1 MLMQLLYEQAEA
13 RPDHEAVV
21 HRGERVS
28 YADLVNQIERLA
40 QGLAEQGI
48 GPGDAVAL
56 VLRDDPWFV
65 TSFHAVTA
73 LGAVVVPVNPAFKQ
87 KELEFSFRNCDVRG
101 VIADE
106 RSAGV
111 CERIVAGFDHPVS
124 VITTSAAHGQALTV
138 DALIERSSAERL
150 PARAADETFIY
161 QFSSGSTGRPK
172 RVPRTHGQCAAEA
185 GLYASLGL
193 TAEDRI
199 FSAIPLFHTYGMGAC
214 LFAGAA
220 TGATVVIQEEPNP
233 FLLKR
238 QRALELLEQE
248 RATVFPGVPFN
259 FRLLAEAPA
268 KADLSSL
275 RLCFSAGTALPRAS
289 FEAFGEK
296 FGVLVRQLYG
306 TTETGMIAA
315 NMDADPVS
323 TFESVGAP
331 VGDVVVEIV
340 DDEGDPVP
348 SGEVGEVVVAS
359 PAATAGYSDVEE
371 EVNRL
376 AFRDGRFFTGDL
388 GRLDDEGRLYLA
400 GRKKLLIEVGGYKV
414 DPIEVQDVV
423 AAHPKVGETVVLG
436 VPGKVEGEEVVKAVV
451 VPSEDCD
458 DRELVA
464 FCQERLANYKV
475 PRIVEFRE
483 EIPKS
488 PLGKVLRKYLV

>member
-1 MLMQLLYEQAEA
+1 MPMELLYAQAEA
-13 RPDHEAVV
+13 RPDHEAIV

-28 YADLVNQIERLA
+28 YAELVDQIERLA
-40 QGLAEQGI
+40 RGLADQGI
-48 GPGDAVAL
+48 GAGDAVAL

-65 TSFHAVTA
+65 ASFYAVTA
-73 LGAVVVPVNPAFKQ
+73 LGAIVVPVNPGFKQ
-87 KELEFSFRNCDVRG
+87 AELEFGFRNCDVRC

-111 CERIVAGFDHPVS
+111 CERIAAGMDGPVQVVS
-124 VITTSAAHGQALTV
+124 TSAAHGQALTI
-138 DALIERSSAERL
+138 DALIERSAGERL

-185 GLYASLGL
+185 QLYASLGL
-193 TAEDRI
+193 TADDRI
-199 FSAIPLFHTYGMGAC
+199 FGAIPLFHTYGMGAC
-214 LFAGAA
+214 LFAAAA
-220 TGATVVIQEEPNP
+220 TGATLVILEDPNP
-233 FLLKR
+233 FLLQR

-268 KADLSSL
+268 DADLSSL
-275 RLCFSAGTALPRAS
+275 RLCFSAGTALPRSA

-306 TTETGMIAA
+306 TTETGIIAA
-315 NMDADPVS
+315 NMDGDPVG
-323 TFESVGAP
+323 TFDSVGAP
-331 VGDVVVEIV
+331 TGDVEVAIV
-340 DDEGDPVP
+340 DGDGAPLP
-348 SGEVGEVVVAS
+348 TGEVGEVVVAS
-359 PAATAGYSDVEE
+359 PAMTSGYSGLD
-371 EVNRL
+371 EVNRV

-388 GRLDDEGRLYLA
+388 GRLDDGGRLQLQ

-414 DPIEVQDVV
+414 DPIEVEDVV
-423 AAHPKVGETVVLG
+423 AAHPKVGEVVVLG
-436 VPGKVEGEEVVKAVV
+436 VPGKAAGEEVVKAVV
-451 VPSEDCD
+451 VPSDDCD
-458 DRELVA
+458 DRELVQ

-488 PLGKVLRKYLV
+488 PLGKVLRKYMV

>member
-1 MLMQLLYEQAEA
+1 MELLYAQAET
-13 RPDHEAVV
+13 RPDHTAVV
-21 HRGERVS
+21 YAGERVS
-28 YADLVNQIERLA
+28 FADLVEQIERLA
-40 QGLAEQGI
+40 QGLAEQGV

-65 TSFHAVTA
+65 TAFHAVTA
-73 LGAVVVPVNPAFKQ
+73 LGAIVVPVNPAFKQ
-87 KELEFSFRNCDVRG
+87 KELEFSFRNTSVRG

-111 CERIVAGFDHPVS
+111 CERIVAGFDSPVE

-138 DALIERSSAERL
+138 DALIERSSRERL
-150 PARAADETFIY
+150 PARGADEVFIY

-193 TAEDRI
+193 TADDTI

-214 LFAGAA
+214 LFASAA
-220 TGATVVIQEEPNP
+220 TGATVAILEEPNP

-248 RATVFPGVPFN
+248 QATVLPGVPFN

-275 RLCFSAGTALPRAS
+275 RLCFSAGTALPRPS

-306 TTETGMIAA
+306 STETGMITA
-315 NMDADPVS
+315 NLDDDPVS

-331 VGDVVVEIV
+331 VGDVRVEIV
-340 DDEGDPVP
+340 DDDGAPLPV
-348 SGEVGEVVVAS
+348 GELGEVVVAS
-359 PAATAGYSDVEE
+359 PAMTDGYSDME

-376 AFRDGRFFTGDL
+376 AFRDSRFFTGDL
-388 GRLDDEGRLYLA
+388 GSLDDQGRLWLK

-423 AAHPKVGETVVLG
+423 AAHPKVEETVVVG
-436 VPGKVEGEEVVKAVV
+436 VPGKGPGEELVKAVV
-451 VPSEDCD
+451 VPSEDCED
-458 DRELVA
+458 KELIV

-475 PRIVEFRE
+475 PRIVEFRD

>member
-1 MLMQLLYEQAEA
+1 MLMQQLYAQAEA
-13 RPDHEAVV
+13 RPSHTAVV

-28 YADLVNQIERLA
+28 YADLVDQIERLA

-48 GPGDAVAL
+48 GAGDAVAL
-56 VLRDDPWFV
+56 ILRDDPWLV
-65 TSFHAVTA
+65 TSFHAVAA

-87 KELEFSFRNCDVRG
+87 KELEFSFRNCDIRG

-106 RSAGV
+106 RSAGI
-111 CERIVAGFDHPVS
+111 CERIASGFDHPVE

-138 DALIERSSAERL
+138 DALIERSSPQRL
-150 PARAADETFIY
+150 AARGADETFLY

-185 GLYASLGL
+185 QLYASLGI

-214 LFAGAA
+214 LFAPAA

-238 QRALELLEQE
+238 QRALELIEQE
-248 RATVFPGVPFN
+248 RATIFPGVPFN

-268 KADLSSL
+268 EADLSSL
-275 RLCFSAGTALPRAS
+275 RLCFSAGTALPRPA

-296 FGVLVRQLYG
+296 YGVLVRQLYG

-315 NMDADPVS
+315 NMDPDPVA
-323 TFESVGAP
+323 TFDSVGAP
-331 VGDVVVEIV
+331 VGDVRVEIV
-340 DDEGDPVP
+340 DDEGSPVP
-348 SGEVGEVVVAS
+348 AGEVGEVAVAS
-359 PAATAGYSDVEE
+359 PAATSGYSDLEE
-371 EVNRL
+371 INKV
-376 AFRDGRFFTGDL
+376 AFRDGFFFTGDL
-388 GRLDDEGRLYLA
+388 GRIDEAGRLHLA

-414 DPIEVQDVV
+414 DPIEVEDVV
-423 AAHPKVGETVVLG
+423 AAHPKVAETVVLG
-436 VPGKVEGEEVVKAVV
+436 VPGKTEGEEVVKAVV
-451 VPSEDCD
+451 VPSEDCE
-458 DRELVA
+458 DRELVQ

-475 PRIVEFRE
+475 PRIVEFRD